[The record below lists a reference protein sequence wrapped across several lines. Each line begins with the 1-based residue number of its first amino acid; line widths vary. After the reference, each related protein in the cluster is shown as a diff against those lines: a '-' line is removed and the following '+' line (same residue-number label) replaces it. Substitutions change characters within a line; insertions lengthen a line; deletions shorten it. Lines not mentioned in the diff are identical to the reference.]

1 MSVTLSAGE
10 TVTCTFTNTQRGAAT
25 ALKLV
30 APDGA
35 PGDFTFVLTPLPA
48 GDAVV
53 SDPVAGG
60 GQADF
65 PNLVP
70 GRYQLAEQQPTT
82 GFDLT
87 DLTCDPESAVVSIDV
102 DSATAVIDIGPGQT
116 VTCTF
121 TNTQRGSITVAKETL
136 PDGSAQ
142 TFEFSPSWGPAFS
155 LADGQSNTSDLL
167 VPGEYSVGETVPEGW
182 DLTSATCDDGS
193 DPAQIGLDPG
203 ETVTC
208 TFTNTQ
214 RGSILV
220 GKQTL
225 PDGSAQTFEFSPSW
239 GDAFTLADGQSND
252 SGLLEPGQYSVGET
266 VPEGWD
272 LASATCDDG
281 SDPTAIVLDPGENVV
296 CSFINAQRGR
306 ILVDKVTDP
315 PGSAQEF
322 EFNPSWSDDNFTL
335 TGGAD
340 PADSG
345 LLLPGRTYSVVE
357 LDTPGW
363 DLTEATCTGGRNP
376 VSVTLSAGETVTCTF
391 TNTQR
396 GSILV
401 GKQTLPDGSAQTFEF
416 SPSWG
421 DAFTL
426 ADGQSNDS
434 GLLEP
439 GPVLGGR
446 DGAGGLGPGLGDV
459 R

>member
-1 MSVTLSAGE
+1 MTCTFTNTQRGSIIVAKETLPDGSAQGFEFSPSWGDAFTLADGQSNDSGLLEPGEYSVGETVPEGWDLASATCDDGSDPAQIGLDPGE
-10 TVTCTFTNTQRGAAT
+10 TVTCTFSNTQRGAAT

-167 VPGEYSVGETVPEGW
+167 VPGEYSVGETVPAGW

-193 DPAQIGLDPG
+193 DPTAIGLDPG

-208 TFTNTQ
+208 TFTNT
-214 RGSILV
+214 RLV
-220 GKQTL
+220 G
-225 PDGSAQTFEFSPSW
+225 A
-239 GDAFTLADGQSND
+239 
-252 SGLLEPGQYSVGET
+252 V
-266 VPEGWD
+266 
-272 LASATCDDG
+272 
-281 SDPTAIVLDPGENVV
+281 
-296 CSFINAQRGR
+296 
-306 ILVDKVTDP
+306 
-315 PGSAQEF
+315 
-322 EFNPSWSDDNFTL
+322 
-335 TGGAD
+335 
-340 PADSG
+340 
-345 LLLPGRTYSVVE
+345 SVVKA
-357 LDTPGW
+357 LSGA
-363 DLTEATCTGGRNP
+363 TEGYVGGSTFD
-376 VSVTLSAGETVTCTF
+376 VTVTCDSGT
-391 TNTQR
+391 
-396 GSILV
+396 GGV
-401 GKQTLPDGSAQTFEF
+401 VVV
-416 SPSWG
+416 SPSSPAILEGIPTGSVCTVVETALPEPVDGFSYG
-421 DAFTL
+421 DPSYTPSSTVLVADTGTVEVVIDNPLIGPPDLPESGSSSAWL
-426 ADGQSNDS
+426 AGPSLALILS
-434 GLLEP
+434 GLGL
-439 GPVLGGR
+439 VLL
-446 DGAGGLGPGLGDV
+446 AV
-459 R
+459 RRLRRL